1 MPTGIRVAGA
11 YVDISANAQPYRHGV
26 NQAIAQNRRFGSSV
40 ATLTPVLS
48 RFGSS
53 VTSSLIATAAYAVG
67 VGLVSQAL
75 GGSARRFL
83 EFEKGL
89 TGVRKTAGLTA
100 VQTEILGRGIRSLV
114 TDISSLG
121 GPLPIARK
129 DLTAIAEVA
138 GQMGITGV
146 RDIKRFTETIGL
158 LTITTDL
165 AGAASANAIG
175 KILQT
180 TSAGVDEVDRLGS
193 SLTALGNKF
202 RGGESD
208 ILGQANFLATQT
220 AAFNLPTQDI
230 LAYSAA
236 LAAGGQRAET
246 AGTAFQRLFQT
257 LTDAAAEA
265 GSGNIARLAAISQYA
280 GDTTQTLEQRVES
293 LRQTITS
300 GDYNTGLL
308 TFLEALRNAGP
319 QGTGNIFT
327 TLFGGQTPPTRLAG
341 VFGFLA
347 KNIGEVN
354 RALGISNKEWERNR
368 ATQEEAAI
376 FARRVGGRYQ
386 IVGQQISD
394 VTLDIGRALAV
405 GFLPVAENFETIE
418 AGIIGVG
425 ASLLYNFGS
434 RQVSRFQETG
444 RALRSES
451 KQASRAFIRQRDE
464 VAKLDTRY
472 RDSLASRR
480 VYLQSLQRE
489 RILRRQLVTQ
499 TQVQSAAEARS
510 VATARTA
517 AATRAQVGPVYGAIG
532 AAAIDRD
539 ATKARA
545 ALAKVNERVERTT
558 ARLAQVEAARLS
570 TGINSSQAFTA
581 QKGKEEKLRR
591 RLNKATA
598 EQNRLGAVAVR
609 SNTAAARSLRL
620 LGGAFRF
627 IGGFP
632 TLLIAGFAALASGV
646 IDFRSE
652 TDKTIGRARE
662 FAQGLRAI
670 ADEQERVAKGLT
682 QEGVAIT
689 NARQAYET
697 LRKEQE
703 RLQKFIANPT
713 REGFFGT
720 IRLTRNSHE
729 VNLARRNLK
738 ALEKEMADL
747 RAEMVRVNAVQ
758 DDTISDYSR
767 AAQALAALDAQV
779 ARTRNQFVG
788 FNKELA
794 LVGTNYNLAVR
805 SITNQFKD
813 AAAQDNLST
822 NLFGDGDPRDVG
834 VQIRAR
840 LDMEIQ
846 RRIRQ
851 AEVERDQARAKVAV
865 EKTALE
871 FAEKQVDLRRAANR
885 VTGEDFKTAQAAV
898 KSGERNVI
906 NAQKTLVAKDA
917 ALVKARGLAAN
928 ETILTA
934 ATDRTTAA
942 IRKRNEEYRRSQAAS
957 APLPSPALRE
967 QIRQEGLLRQ
977 PVVGP
982 DVQARRASADFLLL
996 LRGRID
1002 SSRILLEQEKQ
1013 LLKASD
1019 RAAAGLRARFE
1030 VEGQYRSAQLN
1041 SAQRLIDAQ
1050 REQSDAGAEL
1060 VALRARQ
1067 GQLHISE
1074 INLLD
1079 GLLENVRERLNAADE
1094 QVKAAE
1100 AEGVALEKLRPKVD
1114 ALAKSYGRLAMQRFG
1129 QTDQFEVFN
1138 RDLALIP
1145 DRINAQ
1151 VKRLR
1156 TQIERETINIEI
1168 GTGFGNDS
1176 AVAIEAKTLA
1186 LYRQRFEAA
1195 KDTLSVRLEETETAR
1210 FATNAEIRN
1219 LENQRKSG
1227 RLSAKAD
1234 RSAKNRLINLRE
1246 QEKSEGRKVKT
1257 AKTALDY
1264 ATQFL
1269 TVDRFRDVID
1279 KNIEAREIR
1288 RRAAAEG
1295 PLASEFETPA
1305 DERQFRAPDVPA
1317 IVEARRANADL
1328 VQSLRDRA
1336 EQTRV
1341 AALQEQALAAETDGR
1356 TAAGLRAQLSVE
1368 RQAASESRLRDNL
1381 IEAKRAEADAGAAL
1395 VEFRRRLSSANE
1407 AERSRLVELVK
1418 ASEESLRVTERQT
1431 DIAQKQIELYPQVAA
1446 AIAELAEAERRRAEQ
1461 QFQPQGE
1468 RDLLGLTRV
1477 PDITKD
1483 VGLLEFGMR
1492 GAVGAIGDFKGALI
1506 DTFTTGRFEVGKF
1519 AEAIATRL
1527 ISSLLDTI
1535 VVANLARAALSFFGS
1550 LGIGGGG
1557 FTGTGVGRVPVGF
1570 GHSGGIGASLPA
1582 FRPRSL
1588 RYGERLAVIKDDEE
1602 VLTSRDPRHR
1612 WNARGA
1618 SWPSV
1623 REWMGRLPRYHEGR
1637 PPIGGG
1643 SGGGGGGREGMKV
1656 RVELRNESGAQ
1667 LETVDDGTRFD
1678 MEGMVIGIG
1687 LKDAAK
1693 RGPMTQAFLQ
1703 AAGIR

>member
-89 TGVRKTAGLTA
+89 IGVRKTAGLTA

-319 QGTGNIFT
+319 QGTGSIFT

-368 ATQEEAAI
+368 ATLEEAAI

-394 VTLDIGRALAV
+394 ATLDIGRAMAV
-405 GFLPVAENFETIE
+405 GFLPVAENFEIIE

-451 KQASRAFIRQRDE
+451 KQAGRAFIRQRDE

-510 VATARTA
+510 VATSRTA

-545 ALAKVNERVERTT
+545 ALAKVNERVQKTT

-581 QKGKEEKLRR
+581 QKRKEERLRG

-598 EQNRLGAVAVR
+598 EQNRLGAIAVR

-758 DDTISDYSR
+758 DDTISDWSR
-767 AAQALAALDAQV
+767 GVQDLAALGAEVDRV
-779 ARTRNQFVG
+779 SSRFVG

-794 LVGTNYNLAVR
+794 LVNVNYVKTSR
-805 SITNQFKD
+805 SIANQLKD
-813 AAAQDNLST
+813 AGNQDLLSASLSGRGGPSDT
-822 NLFGDGDPRDVG
+822 ETR
-834 VQIRAR
+834 IRAQFD
-840 LDMEIQ
+840 LEIQ

-851 AEVERDQARAKVAV
+851 AVVERNQARAKVVV
-865 EKTALE
+865 EKQALE
-871 FAEKQVDLRRAANR
+871 FAVKEAAARRASNR

-898 KSGERNVI
+898 KSGERNVV
-906 NAQKTLVAKDA
+906 NAQKAFTAKNLALSATRDLVHDETLRAKLNERIAAALQAQAIIATRGLGNRQSFLDPNISGSTNDLLDFFRNPTRDSTFQDPTVSPSIEARRASEDFVRSLRERIDASNILLGQEEQLRGAGDRASAGLQARFEIEEQYRQAQLESVSRLIDARRAQADA
-917 ALVKARGLAAN
+917 ASALGELQGRRATANKNESDRLEELIRAAQ
-928 ETILTA
+928 EDLRIA
-934 ATDRTTAA
+934 AARTTAA
-942 IRKRNEEYRRSQAAS
+942 ETE
-957 APLPSPALRE
+957 
-967 QIRQEGLLRQ
+967 
-977 PVVGP
+977 
-982 DVQARRASADFLLL
+982 
-996 LRGRID
+996 RG
-1002 SSRILLEQEKQ
+1002 
-1013 LLKASD
+1013 
-1019 RAAAGLRARFE
+1019 
-1030 VEGQYRSAQLN
+1030 V
-1041 SAQRLIDAQ
+1041 
-1050 REQSDAGAEL
+1050 
-1060 VALRARQ
+1060 
-1067 GQLHISE
+1067 
-1074 INLLD
+1074 
-1079 GLLENVRERLNAADE
+1079 
-1094 QVKAAE
+1094 
-1100 AEGVALEKLRPKVD
+1100 LEKLGLTVD
-1114 ALAKSYGRLAMQRFG
+1114 ALADSYGRLAEQRFRG
-1129 QTDQFEVFN
+1129 PLQQLIDQ
-1138 RDLALIP
+1138 
-1145 DRINAQ
+1145 
-1151 VKRLR
+1151 
-1156 TQIERETINIEI
+1156 
-1168 GTGFGNDS
+1168 
-1176 AVAIEAKTLA
+1176 
-1186 LYRQRFEAA
+1186 A
-1195 KDTLSVRLEETETAR
+1195 KDFGDTLEGVTAGG
-1210 FATNAEIRN
+1210 
-1219 LENQRKSG
+1219 LQDLKSG
-1227 RLSAKAD
+1227 
-1234 RSAKNRLINLRE
+1234 
-1246 QEKSEGRKVKT
+1246 
-1257 AKTALDY
+1257 
-1264 ATQFL
+1264 
-1269 TVDRFRDVID
+1269 
-1279 KNIEAREIR
+1279 
-1288 RRAAAEG
+1288 
-1295 PLASEFETPA
+1295 
-1305 DERQFRAPDVPA
+1305 
-1317 IVEARRANADL
+1317 
-1328 VQSLRDRA
+1328 
-1336 EQTRV
+1336 
-1341 AALQEQALAAETDGR
+1341 
-1356 TAAGLRAQLSVE
+1356 
-1368 RQAASESRLRDNL
+1368 
-1381 IEAKRAEADAGAAL
+1381 
-1395 VEFRRRLSSANE
+1395 
-1407 AERSRLVELVK
+1407 
-1418 ASEESLRVTERQT
+1418 
-1431 DIAQKQIELYPQVAA
+1431 
-1446 AIAELAEAERRRAEQ
+1446 
-1461 QFQPQGE
+1461 
-1468 RDLLGLTRV
+1468 LL
-1477 PDITKD
+1477 
-1483 VGLLEFGMR
+1483 
-1492 GAVGAIGDFKGALI
+1492 
-1506 DTFTTGRFEVGKF
+1506 DTFKTGRFEVGKF

-1550 LGIGGGG
+1550 FGGGGGG

-1643 SGGGGGGREGMKV
+1643 GGGSGGGREGMKV